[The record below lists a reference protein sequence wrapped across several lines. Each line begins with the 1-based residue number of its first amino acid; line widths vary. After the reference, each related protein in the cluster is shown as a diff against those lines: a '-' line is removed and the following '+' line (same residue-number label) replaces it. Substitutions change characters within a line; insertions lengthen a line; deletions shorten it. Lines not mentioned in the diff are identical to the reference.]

1 MTSIVCQESKICE
14 IIFAHLSNSDGQ
26 KIDINKSI
34 DIYELEDITLPL
46 HIFKLQFYD
55 NIYDCLKI
63 NEQFRHS
70 TNFSIKNQLLKH
82 SAYKNYHS
90 NIRFNLVDI
99 LINRYIDNK
108 KKKIND
114 ITKLHLIK
122 ETEKNKSILDFDVLE
137 SYLNFN
143 DILDIYSQN
152 NQNKYKK
159 FLRLKIIIHYHSS
172 ILDENITI
180 GCNYLVKIPKKYR
193 LNKNNCESDDDES
206 VSDESVSEQ
215 SVSDESVSDK
225 SYTLKNTV
233 KKIDEN
239 NNIVYSNY
247 KNKLDKQNYNIIYNN
262 SEINNSEINNSE
274 INNSETNN
282 KNILKNNK
290 TNDNNIVYS
299 NYKNKLDNQETNII
313 YDNSQIN
320 EEDIMQNILCDS
332 DDESTCSYFSS
343 NWWEEKK
350 NA

>member
-1 MTSIVCQESKICE
+1 MTSVVCQESKICE

-70 TNFSIKNQLLKH
+70 TNFLIKNQLLKH
-82 SAYKNYHS
+82 SAYKNYHN

-122 ETEKNKSILDFDVLE
+122 ETEKNKSILDFVVLE

-274 INNSETNN
+274 TNN

-343 NWWEEKK
+343 NWWAEKK